1 MQALHDLR
9 HKLCNELKEYGNVE
23 LSMGSLD
30 VIDKLAHAIKNID
43 KVIAASEDG
52 GHSYKRDSMGRYS
65 RDHQM
70 IADLRNLQDKA
81 MDDATKQLY
90 ERMINMIETM

>member
-9 HKLCNELKEYGNVE
+9 HKLCNELKTYSDME
-23 LSMGSLD
+23 LTPSRLD
-30 VIDKLAHAIKNID
+30 IVDKLAHTIKNID
-43 KVIAASEDG
+43 KVIAVSEDG
-52 GHSYKRDSMGRYS
+52 EHSYKRDSMGRYS

-70 IADLRNLQDKA
+70 IADLRMLQDKA

-90 ERMINMIETM
+90 ERMINMVETM